1 MASNLIT
8 LEPIRL
14 TQQENNSGLVYQ
26 SLDQHENKDNALN
39 GAQLRVK
46 RTERIV
52 NEVQKMEL
60 KHIRQIMSM
69 LCDPDVTSDHFLPQF
84 GFTFG
89 EFCVAYV
96 VRQN

>member
-1 MASNLIT
+1 MASNLLT

-14 TQQENNSGLVYQ
+14 TQQENDSKLLSQ
-26 SLDQHENKDNALN
+26 PHPTKENALN

-69 LCDPDVTSDHFLPQF
+69 LCDPEVTSDHFLPQF